1 MNSLYD
7 YLRDANAN
15 GIPHA
20 DAVQLLLWIF
30 CTKDFLPPEIRRLEL
45 SKEVLID
52 TFRRLS
58 TDGFVTDLN
67 VRQALPSWEELVREF
82 LLGNCA
88 RDENFLSRAGQY
100 LQIRN

>member
-7 YLRDANAN
+7 YLHQANPN
-15 GIPHA
+15 GIPQA
-20 DAVQLLLWIF
+20 DAVQLFLWIF

-52 TFRRLS
+52 TFRSLS
-58 TDGFVTDLN
+58 ADGLITEMYVPQTF
-67 VRQALPSWEELVREF
+67 PSWEELAREF

-88 RDENFLSRAGQY
+88 RDEGFLSRAGQY
-100 LQIRN
+100 LQIRT